1 MHDDAGSRVDHSSI
15 VDLRPTGLYKQVEEF
30 FTAIHAPGEGR
41 VTDAADLAVAPNGA
55 TAAFTGTVFLD
66 IAQAPVTRICFL
78 TLGTAELQLCSSA
91 AGNDR
96 HARYSPNGEIVAFLS
111 DRAESGAYQLYLADA
126 AGKSPAAAPTLDG
139 VVESL
144 SWSPGGAQLLLGV
157 AGFGADIA
165 GAQGGATTVKKVGGL
180 PTWVPTVDTGDA
192 ENLWR
197 AAYLFELAT
206 QRYRRISP
214 HGLNIWECAWLNA
227 RELIAIV
234 SHSHGEGSW
243 YESHLVVIEIDGAVR
258 DLYRPIYQLGGPV
271 ASPDSRHVAVIEAL
285 CSDRLIVCGE
295 VRLIEL
301 ATGHVRRLDTAG
313 VDVTQLTWRDNAT
326 LVFVGHRGLQT
337 VLGEIDLATGAPKE
351 SWSSLQYT
359 FGAWYPSIALLPQS
373 GVLAVSESY
382 AVPPEIVKIQG
393 GRHQCVLSLA
403 TPRSTAADFNDAD
416 AEPVAWT
423 ASDGLELQGW
433 LIRPRGPGPFPL
445 VMDIHGGPV
454 WACRNRWQGRLR
466 GAKILADHG
475 IASLYPNPRGSS
487 GRGTAFAARVRGDMG
502 GADTYDYLSAVD
514 ALVERG
520 IADPERL
527 GVTGISYGG
536 YISAWLVTQDAR
548 FVAAA
553 PISPVTNWYS
563 QHRTSQIP
571 YFDALFLDGKPSA
584 PDGQYFARSPV
595 MFADRVKTPVL
606 QLTGALDQNT
616 PPTQAI
622 EFHRSLLAQGVRS
635 VLATYPNAGH
645 GIRGFPEVIDATTRY
660 VGWFLEY
667 FGPRETAS
675 TE

>member
-1 MHDDAGSRVDHSSI
+1 MDHSSI
-15 VDLRPTGLYKQVEEF
+15 VDLRHTGLYKQVAEF
-30 FTAIHAPGEGR
+30 FTAIHAPGQGS
-41 VTDAADLAVAPNGA
+41 VTDVADLCVAPDGA

-66 IAQAPVTRICFL
+66 MAQSPVTRICCL
-78 TLGTAELQLCSSA
+78 RLDTGELSLGSPGS
-91 AGNDR
+91 GSDR
-96 HARYSPNGEIVAFLS
+96 HPRYSPNGKTLAFLS
-111 DRAESGAYQLYLADA
+111 DRAESGAYQLFFAEPLV
-126 AGKSPAAAPTLDG
+126 AAPALDG
-139 VVESL
+139 VIESL
-144 SWSPGGAQLLLGV
+144 SWSPDGSTLLLGV

-165 GAQGGATTVKKVGGL
+165 GAQGGATTVKKAGGL
-180 PTWVPTVDTGDA
+180 PTWAPTVDTGDA

-197 AAYLFELAT
+197 AAYLFDLAS
-206 QRYRRISP
+206 QRYRRIGP
-214 HGLNIWECAWLNA
+214 HGLNIWECAWLNQ

-234 SHSHGEGSW
+234 SHSHSEGSW
-243 YESHLVVIEIDGAVR
+243 YESRLVVIEIDGAVR
-258 DLYRPIYQLGGPV
+258 DLYRPTYQLGGPV
-271 ASPDSRHVAVIEAL
+271 ASADGRHVAVIEAL

-301 ATGHVRRLDTAG
+301 STGNVRRLDSAG
-313 VDVTQLTWRDNAT
+313 VDVTQLTWRDDAT
-326 LVFVGHRGLQT
+326 LVFVGHRGLET
-337 VLGEIDLATGAPKE
+337 VLGEINLTTGASSE
-351 SWSSLQYT
+351 SWKSLQYT
-359 FGAWYPSIALLPQS
+359 FGAWYPSVALLPQG

-382 AVPPEIVKIQG
+382 AVPPEIVKIHG
-393 GRHQCVLSLA
+393 GRYQRVHSLA
-403 TPRSTAADFNDAD
+403 TPSSAAVDFNDAD
-416 AEPVAWT
+416 IEPVAWN
-423 ASDGLELQGW
+423 APDGLELQGW
-433 LIRPRGPGPFPL
+433 LVKPRGPGPFPL

-466 GAKILADHG
+466 GAKVLADHG

-536 YISAWLVTQDAR
+536 YISAWLVTQDPR
-548 FVAAA
+548 FVAAV

-584 PDGQYFARSPV
+584 AQGQYFARSPV

-616 PPTQAI
+616 PPTQAL

-635 VLATYPNAGH
+635 VLATYPKAGH

-660 VGWFLEY
+660 VGWFLEH
-667 FGPRETAS
+667 FEVRKPAS

>member
-1 MHDDAGSRVDHSSI
+1 MDHSSN
-15 VDLRPTGLYKQVEEF
+15 VDLRHTGLYKKVAEF
-30 FTAIHAPGEGR
+30 FTALHAPGEGR
-41 VTDAADLAVAPNGA
+41 VTDAADLSVAPDGA

-66 IAQAPVTRICFL
+66 IAQSPVTRIGCL
-78 TLGTAELQLCSSA
+78 SLDTGELQLCSSGS
-91 AGNDR
+91 GNDR
-96 HARYSPNGEIVAFLS
+96 LARFSPNGKTLAFLS
-111 DRAESGAYQLYLADA
+111 DRAASGAYQLFFADA
-126 AGKSPAAAPTLDG
+126 AGKNAAAAPTLDG
-139 VVESL
+139 VIEFL
-144 SWSPGGAQLLLGV
+144 SWSTDGSSLLLGV

-165 GAQGGATTVKKVGGL
+165 GAQGGATTVKKAGGL
-180 PTWVPTVDTGDA
+180 PAWVPTVDTGDA
-192 ENLWR
+192 DNLWR
-197 AAYLFELAT
+197 SAYVFDLAT
-206 QRYRRISP
+206 QRYRRIGP
-214 HGLNIWECAWLNA
+214 HGMNVWECAWLNP

-234 SHSHGEGSW
+234 SHSHSEGSW
-243 YESHLVVIEIDGAVR
+243 YESRLVAIEIDGAVR
-258 DLYRPIYQLGGPV
+258 DLYRPTYQLGGPV
-271 ASPDSRHVAVIEAL
+271 ASADGRHVAVIEAL

-295 VRLIEL
+295 VRLLEL
-301 ATGHVRRLDTAG
+301 SSGTVRQLDSTG
-313 VDVTQLTWRDNAT
+313 VDVTQLTWRDNTT
-326 LVFVGHRGLQT
+326 LVFVGHRGLET
-337 VLGEIDLATGAPKE
+337 VLGEINLATGATME
-351 SWSSLQYT
+351 SWTSLRYT
-359 FGAWYPSIALLPQS
+359 FGAWYPSVALLPQ
-373 GVLAVSESY
+373 GAVLAVSESY
-382 AVPPEIVKIQG
+382 AVPPEIVKIEG
-393 GRHQCVLSLA
+393 GRYHCVLSLA
-403 TPRSTAADFNDAD
+403 TPSSAAADFNDAD
-416 AEPVAWT
+416 IESVAWV

-433 LIRPRGPGPFPL
+433 LVKPRGPGPFPL

-520 IADPERL
+520 IADPKRL

-548 FVAAA
+548 FAAA
-553 PISPVTNWYS
+553 VPISPVTNWYS

-571 YFDALFLDGKPSA
+571 YFDALFLDGRPSA
-584 PDGQYFARSPV
+584 PQGHYFARSPV

-616 PPTQAI
+616 PPTQAL

-635 VLATYPNAGH
+635 VLATYPTSGH

-660 VGWFLEY
+660 VEWFLQHFES
-667 FGPRETAS
+667 REPAS

>member
-1 MHDDAGSRVDHSSI
+1 MRDAAKVDHSST
-15 VDLRPTGLYKQVEEF
+15 VDIRHTRLYKKVEEF
-30 FTAIHAPGEGR
+30 FTALHAPGESM
-41 VTDAADLAVAPNGA
+41 VTDAAELSVAPDG
-55 TAAFTGTVFLD
+55 TAAVFTGTVFLD
-66 IAQAPVTRICFL
+66 IAQAPVTRICCL
-78 TLGTAELQLCSSA
+78 TLETAELQLISSA

-96 HARYSPNGEIVAFLS
+96 HARYAPHGKILAFLS
-111 DRAESGAYQLYLADA
+111 DRAESGAYQLFFAEA
-126 AGKSPAAAPTLDG
+126 AGKNVIAAPSLDG
-139 VVESL
+139 VIEYL
-144 SWSPGGAQLLLGV
+144 SWSPAGTSLLLGV

-165 GAQGGATTVKKVGGL
+165 GAQGGATTVKKAGGL
-180 PTWVPTVDTGDA
+180 PAWLPAVDTGDA

-197 AAYLFELAT
+197 AAYIFDLAT
-206 QRYRRISP
+206 QRHRRVSP
-214 HGLNIWECAWLNA
+214 EGLNIWECAWQNS

-234 SHSHGEGSW
+234 SDSHSEGSW
-243 YESHLVVIEIDGAVR
+243 YASRLVVIEIDGAVR
-258 DLYRPIYQLGGPV
+258 DLYRPTYQLGGPV
-271 ASPDSRHVAVIEAL
+271 ASPDGRHVAVIEAL

-301 ATGHVRRLDTAG
+301 SSGNVRRLDSGG
-313 VDVTQLTWRDNAT
+313 VDVTQLSWRDSAT
-326 LVFVGHRGLQT
+326 LVFVGHRGLET
-337 VLGEIDLATGAPKE
+337 VLGEINLASGNARD
-351 SWSSLQYT
+351 SWTSLRYT
-359 FGAWYPSIALLPQS
+359 FGAWYPSAALLPQG

-382 AVPPEIVKIQG
+382 MVPPEIVKIQG
-393 GRHQCVLSLA
+393 GRYQRVYSLA
-403 TPRSTAADFNDAD
+403 TPRSAAADFNDAD
-416 AEPVAWT
+416 TEPVAWV

-433 LIRPRGPGPFPL
+433 LVKPRGPGPFPL

-466 GAKILADHG
+466 GAKLLADHG

-487 GRGTAFAARVRGDMG
+487 GRGTAFAALVRGDMG

-520 IADPERL
+520 IADPRRL

-548 FVAAA
+548 FAAAA

-584 PDGQYFARSPV
+584 AQGQFFARSPV

-616 PPTQAI
+616 PPTQAL
-622 EFHRSLLAQGVRS
+622 EFHRSLLELGVRS
-635 VLATYPNAGH
+635 VLATYPTAGH

-660 VGWFLEY
+660 VGWFLEH
-667 FGPRETAS
+667 FGL
-675 TE
+675 

>member
-66 IAQAPVTRICFL
+66 ITQAPVTRICFL

-313 VDVTQLTWRDNAT
+313 VDVTQLTWCDNAT

>member
-1 MHDDAGSRVDHSSI
+1 MDHSSN
-15 VDLRPTGLYKQVEEF
+15 VDLRHTGLYKKVEEF
-30 FTAIHAPGEGR
+30 FTVLHAPGEGR
-41 VTDAADLAVAPNGA
+41 VTDAAELAVAPDGA

-66 IAQAPVTRICFL
+66 IAQAPVTRLCCL
-78 TLGTAELQLCSSA
+78 RLDTAELHLCSSGS
-91 AGNDR
+91 GNDR
-96 HARYSPNGEIVAFLS
+96 LARYSPNGSILAFLS
-111 DRAESGAYQLYLADA
+111 DRAQSGAYQLFLADVV
-126 AGKSPAAAPTLDG
+126 GKNAAAAPTLDG
-139 VVESL
+139 VIESL
-144 SWSPGGAQLLLGV
+144 SWSPDGSHLLLGV

-165 GAQGGATTVKKVGGL
+165 GAQGGATTVKKAGGL
-180 PTWVPTVDTGDA
+180 PAWLPTVDTGDA

-197 AAYLFELAT
+197 AAYVFDLAT
-206 QRYRRISP
+206 QRHRRIGP
-214 HGLNIWECAWLNA
+214 QGLNIWECAWLNQ

-234 SHSHGEGSW
+234 SQSHNEGSW
-243 YESHLVVIEIDGAVR
+243 YESRLVVIEFDGTVR
-258 DLYRPIYQLGGPV
+258 DLYRPRYQLGGPV
-271 ASPDSRHVAVIEAL
+271 ASADGRHVGVIEAL

-295 VRLIEL
+295 VRLIEP
-301 ATGHVRRLDTAG
+301 ATGNVRRLDSAG

-326 LVFVGHRGLQT
+326 LVFVGHRGLET
-337 VLGEIDLATGAPKE
+337 VLGEIDLVTGTATE

-359 FGAWYPSIALLPQS
+359 FGAWYPSVAPLPQG

-393 GRHQCVLSLA
+393 GRHQRVISLA
-403 TPRSTAADFNDAD
+403 TPSSAAADFNDAD
-416 AEPVAWT
+416 TEPVTWT

-433 LIRPRGPGPFPL
+433 LVRPRGPGPFPL

-520 IADPERL
+520 IADPRRL

-536 YISAWLVTQDAR
+536 YISAWLVTQDER
-548 FVAAA
+548 FVAAV

-563 QHRTSQIP
+563 QHRTSQIS

-584 PDGQYFARSPV
+584 PGGQYFSRSPV

-616 PPTQAI
+616 PPTQAL

-635 VLATYPNAGH
+635 VLATYPKSGH
-645 GIRGFPEVIDATTRY
+645 GIRSFPEVIDATTRY
-660 VGWFLEY
+660 VGWFLEH
-667 FGPRETAS
+667 FEPRKPAS
-675 TE
+675 VK

>member
-1 MHDDAGSRVDHSSI
+1 VDHSST
-15 VDLRPTGLYKQVEEF
+15 DLRHTGLYGKVAGF
-30 FTAIHAPGEGR
+30 FTALHAPGEGR
-41 VTDAADLAVAPNGA
+41 VTDAAELSVAPDGA

-66 IAQAPVTRICFL
+66 IAQAPVTRICCL
-78 TLGTAELQLCSSA
+78 RLDTGELQVCSSES
-91 AGNDR
+91 GNDR
-96 HARYSPNGEIVAFLS
+96 LARHSPNGRILAFLS
-111 DRAESGAYQLYLADA
+111 DRAQSGAYQLFLADA
-126 AGKSPAAAPTLDG
+126 EGRNAAAAATLDG
-139 VVESL
+139 VIESL
-144 SWSPGGAQLLLGV
+144 SWSPDGSLLLLGV

-165 GAQGGATTVKKVGGL
+165 GAQGGATTVKKAGGL
-180 PTWVPTVDTGDA
+180 PAWVPTVDTGDA

-197 AAYLFELAT
+197 AAYLFDLGT

-214 HGLNIWECAWLNA
+214 QGLNIWECAWLNP

-234 SHSHGEGSW
+234 SDSHGEGSW
-243 YESHLVVIEIDGAVR
+243 YESRLVIIEIDGTAR
-258 DLYRPIYQLGGPV
+258 DLYRPTYQLGGPV
-271 ASPDSRHVAVIEAL
+271 ASADGRHVAVIEAL

-326 LVFVGHRGLQT
+326 LVFVGHRGLET
-337 VLGEIDLATGAPKE
+337 VLGEINLATGASRE

-359 FGAWYPSIALLPQS
+359 FGAWYPSVALLPQS

-393 GRHQCVLSLA
+393 GRYHCVASLA
-403 TPRSTAADFNDAD
+403 TPSSAAADFNDAD
-416 AEPVAWT
+416 AEPVTWT

-536 YISAWLVTQDAR
+536 YISAWLVTQDER
-548 FVAAA
+548 FVAAV

-584 PDGQYFARSPV
+584 PEGKYFARSPV

-616 PPTQAI
+616 PPSQAL

-645 GIRGFPEVIDATTRY
+645 GIRSFPEVIDATTRY
-660 VGWFLEY
+660 VGWFIEH
-667 FGPRETAS
+667 FGLRETAS